1 MEVQMTAISF
11 KLRYTNCFLIRHES
25 GWLLIDTGY
34 EWEREAFDR
43 CLARVGVRRQ
53 DVTHLL
59 LTHAHDDHAG
69 LLGPMVEANPE
80 LKIIMSERAAEI
92 LRGGAHVADGQ
103 GGYVTRRMRL
113 LALIKAALDKS
124 WTHRFPP
131 YIKRENDILVH
142 APTRLADLGLSLEGA
157 IHPTPGHTD
166 DSISLVMD
174 DGECY
179 CGDAAANFFRF
190 AGTKRCVIYVR
201 DIDRYYRSWDA
212 LLGAG
217 AMTIRPSHGKPFP
230 AVDLKRFRGRIRRL
244 YA

>member
-1 MEVQMTAISF
+1 MNAESF
-11 KLRYTNCFLIRHES
+11 KLRYTNCFLLRHDS

-34 EWEREAFDR
+34 DWEGELFDR
-43 CLARVGVRRQ
+43 CLARLGVDKR

-80 LKIIMSERAAEI
+80 LKIIMSERAVEI
-92 LRGGAHVADGQ
+92 LRAGAHVADGR

-113 LALIKAALDKS
+113 LALLKAAFDKS

-131 YIKRENDILVH
+131 YLRRESDILVC
-142 APTRLADLGLSLEGA
+142 APTRLSDLGLSLKGT
-157 IHPTPGHTD
+157 IYPTPGHTD

-190 AGTKRCVIYVR
+190 AGTRRCVIYVR
-201 DIDRYYRSWDA
+201 DIDLYYRSWDT
-212 LLGAG
+212 LLEAG
-217 AMTIRPSHGKPFP
+217 ARTIRPSHGKPFP
-230 AVDLKRFRGRIRRL
+230 AADLRRFRGRIRRL
-244 YA
+244 RA